1 MLHTRL
7 PYGDGRHVPEKLSHV
22 RFSVQPLSPHHPPSF
37 VLCSAT
43 WQRWHERMSTSPYP
57 LAVDGPPTL
66 TEVHYPPLNWLLWG
80 YVPVLE
86 ASADQHAFRIAAEC
100 L

>member
-37 VLCSAT
+37 VLCSVT
-43 WQRWHERMSTSPYP
+43 WQSWRKRMCTSPDP
-57 LAVDGPPTL
+57 LAVDVHGPPTGRCIIHRW
-66 TEVHYPPLNWLLWG
+66 TSCFGVMG
-80 YVPVLE
+80 
-86 ASADQHAFRIAAEC
+86 SS
-100 L
+100 